1 MNLLDLFKNK
11 KKIKLPDRDIN
22 EIKQLSKILFI
33 DDKSFPVIDI
43 LKDASWVN
51 TKRIKDAESLDQM
64 EIKEAHI
71 LFVDIQ
77 GIGKKLKFKDEGLGL
92 VIALKEKYPNKKV
105 IVYSAE
111 DQGQVQAFH
120 KGIDIADNRLS
131 KLADPYQFQ
140 VLVEKYS
147 KEAFSLSECVERIKD
162 LIKKEFGSLK
172 SSEEIIIQLNRIY
185 KEKNYTIENISKV
198 FNLQNAANVA
208 SIIQLFLKP

>member
-1 MNLLDLFKNK
+1 MLFGLIKNK
-11 KKIKLPDRDIN
+11 REIKLPDRDIN

-33 DDKSFPVIDI
+33 DDKSFPVVDI
-43 LKDASWVN
+43 LKNSFWIN
-51 TKRIKDAESLDQM
+51 TKRIKDAESLDQI

-105 IVYSAE
+105 IVYSGE

-147 KEAFSLSECVERIKD
+147 KEAFSLSECIERIKHEI
-162 LIKKEFGSLK
+162 LKEFGTNKTSD
-172 SSEEIIIQLNRIY
+172 EIITKLNKIY
-185 KEKNYTIENISKV
+185 IEKNYSLENVSKI
-198 FNLQNAANVA
+198 FNLQNAANIA
-208 SIIQLFLKP
+208 SIIQIFLKP

>member
-1 MNLLDLFKNK
+1 MFFDIFKSRRK
-11 KKIKLPDRDIN
+11 LKLPDRDLN

-33 DDKSFPVIDI
+33 DDKTFPVVDI

-111 DQGQVQAFH
+111 DQGHVQAFH

-147 KEAFSLSECVERIKD
+147 KEAFSLSECVERIKEV
-162 LIKKEFGSLK
+162 IMKEFGTSR
-172 SSEEIIIQLNRIY
+172 SSDDIVAKLDKIY
-185 KEKNYTIENISKV
+185 VEKNYSLENISKV

>member
-1 MNLLDLFKNK
+1 MFNLFRNNR
-11 KKIKLPDRDIN
+11 KIKLPDRDLN

-33 DDKSFPVIDI
+33 DDKAFPVVDI
-43 LKDASWVN
+43 LKDSFWVN
-51 TKRIKDAESLDQM
+51 TKRIKDADSLDQI

-77 GIGKKLKFKDEGLGL
+77 GIGKKLKFRDEGLGL
-92 VIALKEKYPNKKV
+92 VIALKEKYPNKKI

-147 KEAFSLSECVERIKD
+147 KEAFSLSECVERIKQV
-162 LIKKEFGSLK
+162 IMNEFGTNKTSD
-172 SSEEIIIQLNRIY
+172 EIINKLNKIY
-185 KEKNYTIENISKV
+185 SDKNYSLENVSKI

-208 SIIQLFLKP
+208 SIIQIFLKP

>member
-1 MNLLDLFKNK
+1 MFWRFINNK
-11 KKIKLPDRDIN
+11 EKIKLPDRDLG
-22 EIKQLSKILFI
+22 EIKQLAKILFI
-33 DDKSFPVIDI
+33 DDKSFPVVDI
-43 LKDASWVN
+43 LKDSFWVN
-51 TKRIKDAESLDQM
+51 TKRIRDAESLDQM

-140 VLVEKYS
+140 VLVEKYA
-147 KEAFSLSECVERIKD
+147 KEAFSLSECVERLKHVIM
-162 LIKKEFGSLK
+162 KEFGTNKTSD
-172 SSEEIIIQLNRIY
+172 EIINKLNRIY
-185 KEKNYTIENISKV
+185 LDKNYSIENVNKV

>member
-1 MNLLDLFKNK
+1 MFFGLIRNK
-11 KKIKLPDRDIN
+11 RKIKLPDRDIN
-22 EIKQLSKILFI
+22 EIKQISKILFI
-33 DDKSFPVIDI
+33 DDKSFPVVDI
-43 LKDASWVN
+43 LKESSWVN

-64 EIKEAHI
+64 EIREAHI

-147 KEAFSLSECVERIKD
+147 KEAFSLSECVERIKHEI
-162 LIKKEFGSLK
+162 LKEFGTNKTSD
-172 SSEEIIIQLNRIY
+172 EIIDKLTKIY
-185 KEKNYTIENISKV
+185 SGKNYSLENVSKI
-198 FNLQNAANVA
+198 FNLQNAANIA
-208 SIIQLFLKP
+208 SIIQIFLKS